1 MELEHMHDQIEDELS
16 ASEPPPLGTVVADA
30 VATGTRMRRRR
41 RLAVVASG
49 GAALAV
55 IATVAILAAPYF
67 GSGGTP
73 APQLAIPAASSDPV
87 TPPPDK
93 LAPGPSPTIT
103 IPVPPGQKLTTGAAV
118 VALLRDILTPP
129 GAISEIDRSE
139 SYGGSE
145 TYDGAGGS
153 FVFDDGAGAATVS
166 AGVSTGPF
174 EYGPD
179 VTGMQCP
186 ADDQYIKCQHSVT
199 PEGLEIRIMTMGPYA
214 DASEAKNSIK
224 DVRVEVKRPDG
235 VYVTAE
241 ACNGPFGHGR
251 GATRADTIL
260 SVDQLTALAKDPRWA
275 LTMEAS
281 FVDHAEA
288 MYQKS

>member
-1 MELEHMHDQIEDELS
+1 MEPYIHDQLDHELADS
-16 ASEPPPLGTVVADA
+16 AALPLGTVVTDA
-30 VATGTRMRRRR
+30 IATGTRMRRRQ
-41 RLAVVASG
+41 RLTVAASG

-55 IATVAILAAPYF
+55 IATVAVFAAPYF

-73 APQLAIPAASSDPV
+73 GPQLAIPAASSDPV
-87 TPPPDK
+87 TPPPEK
-93 LAPGPSPTIT
+93 LAPGPSPTVT
-103 IPVPPGQKLTTGAAV
+103 IPVPPGQKLTSGAAV
-118 VALLRDILTPP
+118 ISLLRDLVAPP
-129 GAISEIDRSE
+129 GGISEIDRSE
-139 SYGGSE
+139 SY
-145 TYDGAGGS
+145 DGASGS

-166 AGVSTGPF
+166 AGVSTGPAK
-174 EYGPD
+174 YGPD

-214 DASEAKNSIK
+214 DATEAKNSIK

-241 ACNGPFGHGR
+241 AYNGPFGHNR

-260 SVDQLTALAKDPRWA
+260 SVDQLTALAKDARWA
-275 LTMEAS
+275 LTMDAS